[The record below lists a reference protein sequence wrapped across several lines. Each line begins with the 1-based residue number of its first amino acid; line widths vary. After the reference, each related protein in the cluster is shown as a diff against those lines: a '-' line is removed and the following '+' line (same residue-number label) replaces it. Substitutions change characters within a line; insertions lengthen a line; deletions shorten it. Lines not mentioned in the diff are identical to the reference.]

1 MATLVDQEYTA
12 TDIIRKDLERGGF
25 TKEEEKFLQGLAILI
40 KQEKAVVVRDKNTV
54 FVGIRKKP
62 GVLEVHMY
70 TLDNLTDMQEAMRVA
85 LESVKQSGVTTLES
99 ETDNPKIIR
108 LLKSLGLPLDVNK
121 KGKKYAWTMEIAK

>member
-1 MATLVDQEYTA
+1 MATIVDQEYTA

-25 TKEEEKFLQGLAILI
+25 TKEEKKFLQGLAILI
-40 KQEKAVVVRDKNTV
+40 KQEKAVLVRDKNTV

-99 ETDNPKIIR
+99 ETENPKIIR

>member
-40 KQEKAVVVRDKNTV
+40 KQEKAVLVRDKNTV

-85 LESVKQSGVTTLES
+85 LKSVKQSGVTTLES

>member
-40 KQEKAVVVRDKNTV
+40 KQEKAVLVRDKNTV

>member
-25 TKEEEKFLQGLAILI
+25 TKEEKKFLQGLAILI

>member
-25 TKEEEKFLQGLAILI
+25 TKEEKKFLQGLAILI
-40 KQEKAVVVRDKNTV
+40 KQEKAVLVRDKNIV

-99 ETDNPKIIR
+99 ETENPKIIR

>member
-25 TKEEEKFLQGLAILI
+25 TKEEKKFLQGLAILI
-40 KQEKAVVVRDKNTV
+40 KQEKAVLVRDKNTV

-99 ETDNPKIIR
+99 ETENPKIIR

>member
-25 TKEEEKFLQGLAILI
+25 TKEEKKFLQGLAILI
-40 KQEKAVVVRDKNTV
+40 KQEKAVLVRDKNTV

>member
-1 MATLVDQEYTA
+1 MAEILDQQYTA
-12 TDIIRKDLERGGF
+12 TEIIRKDLERGGF
-25 TKEEEKFLQGLAILI
+25 TKEEDKFLQGLAILI